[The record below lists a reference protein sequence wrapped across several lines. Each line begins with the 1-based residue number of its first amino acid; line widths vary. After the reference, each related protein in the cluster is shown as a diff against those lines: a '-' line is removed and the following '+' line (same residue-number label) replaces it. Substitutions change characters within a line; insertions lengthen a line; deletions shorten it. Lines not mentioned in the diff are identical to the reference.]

1 MRLFQLCLLVLF
13 SMVMAVQSATALTIE
28 KVRLG
33 QNKER
38 TRMVIETDKA
48 VDARIFYLEKPNRLV
63 FDFPNLRMRKEVES
77 VALPDRSV
85 VRKLRSGQ
93 YNPSTYRLVVDLSKK
108 VKLKSFHIKKTKGF
122 NHRYVIDL
130 YPNRSWQG
138 VVSQR
143 KSARLSKSKKPSKSV
158 NIERSKAKEHVVNK
172 GHLPDILKSLQANV
186 PAPSAKKGKRGKFTI
201 MIDPGHGGVDPG
213 AIGRRYK
220 TREKDIN
227 LKVARL
233 LQKKINAM
241 PGYRAKL
248 TRSTDV
254 FVKLRDRIRRAQRAG
269 ADLFVS
275 LHADSHNNR
284 HLRGA
289 SVYVLSEK
297 ASDREAASLARH
309 VNRGDMVAGMELKE
323 EESDVRD
330 ILIDL
335 TQRETLNSSAL
346 LAKEVLLSV
355 RESSVSV
362 RSKKTKFAGF
372 VVLKAP
378 DIPSILVELSYLSNE
393 FDEKMLRSKR
403 GQERLATAIAQGL
416 RNYVRKH
423 HKMD

>member
-1 MRLFQLCLLVLF
+1 MRLFKLFLLFILTLTT
-13 SMVMAVQSATALTIE
+13 AVDALALTV
-28 KVRLG
+28 KDVRIG

-38 TRMVIETDKA
+38 TRLVVETDSKI
-48 VDARIFYLEKPNRLV
+48 DPTIFYLENPYRLV
-63 FDFPNLRMRKEVES
+63 IDLPNLKMKTQVES
-77 VALPDRSV
+77 VELPHNSL

-93 YNPSTYRLVVDLSKK
+93 YNPQTYRLVVDLK
-108 VKLKSFHIKKTKGF
+108 
-122 NHRYVIDL
+122 
-130 YPNRSWQG
+130 
-138 VVSQR
+138 
-143 KSARLSKSKKPSKSV
+143 
-158 NIERSKAKEHVVNK
+158 SKAKLKKFALPAKGKSNDRYVLDLYSANAWIGVGSQKQVVKKQAVQQLAEPK
-172 GHLPDILKSLQANV
+172 GRTVSKNHLPDILKSLQSNAPVNV
-186 PAPSAKKGKRGKFTI
+186 DKPRKKSKYFTV

-233 LQKKINAM
+233 LQKEINVL
-241 PGYRAKL
+241 PGFRAKL

-254 FVKLRDRIRRAQRAG
+254 FVKLRDRIKRAQNAD
-269 ADLFVS
+269 ADLFIS

-309 VNRGDMVAGMELKE
+309 VNRGDMVAGLALKE
-323 EESDVRD
+323 EASDVRD

-346 LAKEVLLSV
+346 LAKEVLASV
-355 RESSVSV
+355 R
-362 RSKKTKFAGF
+362 RNKINTRGKHTKFAGF

-393 FDEKMLRSKR
+393 HDERMLRTAA
-403 GQERLATAIAQGL
+403 GQRKLASAIADGIKD
-416 RNYVRKH
+416 YVKKH
-423 HKMD
+423 HKMDK